1 MQLTPSPARRLRTGV
16 LSLLAVL
23 ALTWC
28 GCNAHGVAYYV
39 FKPLWTKSLPY
50 TIELGISLPHI
61 VLMEGDMSQWR
72 YMNDVD
78 EREMARVFEQH
89 FREEFAHNRHAK
101 PGPVDGEHSIVIESI
116 RLEETARTETCE
128 GTEYTL
134 QRMTVSIECLFRA
147 PGMNERRTITLNEM
161 EHLRRK
167 EKENEVVC
175 KVKNARAS
183 FGDLVRRGADK
194 AFAKYGSVWH
204 KHRKK
209 EARKAKKAAKKA
221 AKEAAKSAD

>member
-1 MQLTPSPARRLRTGV
+1 MRRHLLPLLVGGLLCTA
-16 LSLLAVL
+16 LS
-23 ALTWC
+23 
-28 GCNAHGVAYYV
+28 GCNAHGFGYYL
-39 FKPLWTKSLPY
+39 FKPLWTKSLPH
-50 TIELGISLPHI
+50 TIDLGISLPHI
-61 VLMEGDMSQWR
+61 VLMEGDMGQWR

-89 FREEFAHNRHAK
+89 FREEVAHDRHAK

-128 GTEYTL
+128 GTDFTL
-134 QRMTVSIECLFRA
+134 QRMTVSIECIFRA

-167 EKENEVVC
+167 EKEDGVVC

-183 FGDLVRRGADK
+183 FADLVRRGADK

-204 KHRKK
+204 KHRKRI
-209 EARKAKKAAKKA
+209 ARQNKRAAKKA
-221 AKEAAKSAD
+221 AREAEQDH